1 MSGFGRSLF
10 YAMKTLSDRLW
21 ERTGFTLFGWCA
33 LGVAAVSFAMA
44 VVAHL
49 WK

>member
-1 MSGFGRSLF
+1 MHMNKG
-10 YAMKTLSDRLW
+10 LSDRLW
-21 ERTGFTLFGWCA
+21 ERTGFTLFGWCSLA
-33 LGVAAVSFAMA
+33 VAVISFIGA